1 MTNLK
6 LITTETFG
14 DLSCN
19 FYRNMNDDIL
29 LTREQI
35 GIALEYSDP
44 SKAIRKIHLKH
55 KDRLDEL
62 CIRIKDKTIDNTQNG
77 ASRKSEDNLI
87 SEKVYYTERGIM
99 EICRWSRQPKANI
112 FMDWVWDIIEKY
124 RHNELQPNL
133 QQLIED
139 SLSILTQ
146 TITTM
151 QQDINTLKESQLQ
164 KKLPE
169 KKYSRWKTNT
179 FNKLNTLLSYVNTHS
194 EENLKLSEIIH
205 LVIQETEDTY
215 NIEINDYVEAYKSEF
230 NLDTNPY
237 AIDVIN
243 HYKDIKDMF
252 TLTLDSI
259 MNKLNLSDNTKSASK
274 NIFDILA
281 EEINN
286 TSTDK
291 SS

>member
-44 SKAIRKIHLKH
+44 DVALSKIHKKH

-62 CIRIKDKTIDNTQNG
+62 SVVTKLESTDRKEYNTTLY
-77 ASRKSEDNLI
+77 S
-87 SEKVYYTERGIM
+87 ERGIM

-133 QQLIED
+133 DQLTET
-139 SLSILTQ
+139 LSSITQ
-146 TITTM
+146 TLANITNNMVSM

-164 KKLPE
+164 RKLPK

-194 EENLKLSEIIH
+194 DENLKLSEIIH

-215 NIEINDYVEAYKSEF
+215 SIEINDYVEAYKSEF

-243 HYKDIKDMF
+243 YYKDIKDMF

-259 MNKLNLSDNTKSASK
+259 MNRLNLSDKAKSSSK

-286 TSTDK
+286 TTTDK
-291 SS
+291 AS

>member
-35 GIALEYSDP
+35 GQALEYSDP
-44 SKAIRKIHLKH
+44 MNAIYKIHKRH
-55 KDRLDEL
+55 QDRLD
-62 CIRIKDKTIDNTQNG
+62 
-77 ASRKSEDNLI
+77 NLSI
-87 SEKVYYTERGIM
+87 CLSDGLGHEIYYYNERGIM
-99 EICRWSRQPKANI
+99 EICRWSNSKKANL

-133 QQLIED
+133 EQLTET
-139 SLSILTQ
+139 LSSITQ
-146 TITTM
+146 TLANITNNMVSM
-151 QQDINTLKESQLQ
+151 QQDISTLKESQTT

-194 EENLKLSEIIH
+194 EETMKLSEIIH

-230 NLDTNPY
+230 NLDINPY

-259 MNKLNLSDNTKSASK
+259 MDKLNLSENTKSSSK

-286 TSTDK
+286 ITTDK
-291 SS
+291 AS

>member
-35 GIALEYSDP
+35 GQALEYSDP
-44 SKAIRKIHLKH
+44 MNAIYKIHKRH
-55 KDRLDEL
+55 QDRLD
-62 CIRIKDKTIDNTQNG
+62 
-77 ASRKSEDNLI
+77 NLSI
-87 SEKVYYTERGIM
+87 CLSDGLGHEIYYYNERGIM
-99 EICRWSRQPKANI
+99 EICRWSNSKKANLFI
-112 FMDWVWDIIEKY
+112 MDWVWDIIEKY
-124 RHNELQPNL
+124 RHNELQSQPNL
-133 QQLIED
+133 QPLID

-151 QQDINTLKESQLQ
+151 QQDINTSKESQTT

-179 FNKLNTLLSYVNTHS
+179 FNKLNTILSYVNTHS

-215 NIEINDYVEAYKSEF
+215 NIEINDYVDAYKSEF

-252 TLTLDSI
+252 TLTLESI
-259 MNKLNLSDNTKSASK
+259 MNKLNILDNTKSSSK

-286 TSTDK
+286 TTDK
-291 SS
+291 AS

>member
-35 GIALEYSDP
+35 GQALEYSDP
-44 SKAIRKIHLKH
+44 MNAIYKIHKRH
-55 KDRLDEL
+55 QDRLD
-62 CIRIKDKTIDNTQNG
+62 
-77 ASRKSEDNLI
+77 NLSI
-87 SEKVYYTERGIM
+87 CLSDGLGHEIYYYNERGIM
-99 EICRWSRQPKANI
+99 EICRWSNSKKANL

-124 RHNELQPNL
+124 RHNELQSQLNL
-133 QQLIED
+133 QPLID

-151 QQDINTLKESQLQ
+151 QQDINILKESQTT
-164 KKLPE
+164 KKLSE
-169 KKYSRWKTNT
+169 KKYSRWKTNI
-179 FNKLNTLLSYVNTHS
+179 FDKLNAILSYVNTHS

-215 NIEINDYVEAYKSEF
+215 NIEINDYVDAYKSEF
-230 NLDTNPY
+230 NLDANPY

-252 TLTLDSI
+252 TLTLESI
-259 MNKLNLSDNTKSASK
+259 MNQLNILDNTKSSSK

-286 TSTDK
+286 TTDK
-291 SS
+291 AS